1 MFKIEKVLG
10 LAMFAGMLLVG
21 CDNVKEVEQVETT
34 EVVEV
39 QVQDEVAVDT
49 VDTVDTVGV
58 AELEEVIINQTSN
71 MEETASTVTFY
82 YNGTTEQFMNGITSN
97 ETDVIELLMLIGTG
111 SSLDVD
117 REYSILNNTNDVI
130 IAYQNGIAT
139 VNNLK

>member
-1 MFKIEKVLG
+1 
-10 LAMFAGMLLVG
+10 MFAGMLLVG

-39 QVQDEVAVDT
+39 QVQDEVA

>member
-21 CDNVKEVEQVETT
+21 CDNVKEVKQVETMDT
-34 EVVEV
+34 VDV
-39 QVQDEVAVDT
+39 QVQDNVT
-49 VDTVDTVGV
+49 VDTAEV
-58 AELEEVIINQTSN
+58 AELDEVIINQTSN

-97 ETDVIELLMLIGTG
+97 EPDVVELLMTVGTG
-111 SSLDVD
+111 SSSDVD
-117 REYSILNNTNDVI
+117 REYSVLNNTNDII
-130 IAYQNGIAT
+130 IAYQNGVAT